1 MRLFGYCPFAI
12 GLIVV
17 IAAPAVAAELKAE
30 GNEPGLS
37 VLIQD
42 LKRDEANSVTL
53 RFQLVNDSDKSIS
66 FHGKFEDHEA
76 KGRDGDE
83 VGGIHLIDNANK
95 KKYLVVRDTNGKC
108 ACAKLGS
115 LAKGAKANLWAKFAA
130 PPENVEK
137 ITVVVPEF
145 QHVDSVSIAR

>member
-12 GLIVV
+12 GLILV

-30 GNEPGLS
+30 GNEPGLN
-37 VLIQD
+37 VVIQD
-42 LKRDEANSVTL
+42 LKRDESNSVTL
-53 RFQLVNDSDKSIS
+53 RFQLVNESGKA
-66 FHGKFEDHEA
+66 FHPGCKWREA
-76 KGRDGDE
+76 SNRACEE
-83 VGGIHLIDNANK
+83 VGGVHLIDNANK
-95 KKYLVVRDTNGKC
+95 KKYLVVRDSTGKC

-145 QHVDSVSIAR
+145 QPVDSVPIAR

>member
-17 IAAPAVAAELKAE
+17 IAAPAFAAELKAE

-42 LKRDEANSVTL
+42 LKRDEANSVRL
-53 RFQLVNDSDKSIS
+53 RFQLVD
-66 FHGKFEDHEA
+66 
-76 KGRDGDE
+76 
-83 VGGIHLIDNANK
+83 
-95 KKYLVVRDTNGKC
+95 
-108 ACAKLGS
+108 
-115 LAKGAKANLWAKFAA
+115 LWAKFAA

-145 QHVDSVSIAR
+145 QPVDSGPIAR